1 MAASDDDEE
10 VAQDQICCDKVFIID
25 HMFALD

>member
-1 MAASDDDEE
+1 MAVSEDDEQ
-10 VAQDQICCDKVFIID
+10 VDQDIICCDKVFIID